1 MKEIIEILFYCVT
14 AIMLVKIFMSLGDED
29 KK

>member
-14 AIMLVKIFMSLGDED
+14 AIVLVKIFMSLGDED
-29 KK
+29 K

>member
-14 AIMLVKIFMSLGDED
+14 AIVLVKIFTSLGDED
-29 KK
+29 K